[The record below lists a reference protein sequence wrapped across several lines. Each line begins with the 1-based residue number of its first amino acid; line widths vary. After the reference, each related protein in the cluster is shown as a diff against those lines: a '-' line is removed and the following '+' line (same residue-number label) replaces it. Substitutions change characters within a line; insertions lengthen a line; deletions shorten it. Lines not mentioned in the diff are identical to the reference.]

1 MKPLHRTLSLI
12 LIVTLTLSSLT
23 LIMTHPTN
31 AQVIT
36 KPSVPEFAL
45 KYVDYSYDIPA
56 EYGID
61 QFTGQTI
68 VTKSGQHFD
77 NRTVEISIKNQ
88 PFNNFTDSS
97 SGKAIDLFYNVRYK
111 GTFTESWT
119 EMYGG
124 KGKMVMYDMNSQIA
138 QNGYPNQTYGAQYTT
153 VSFSLSNI
161 PNNVQIEF
169 QVQAL
174 EGYTDR
180 IVQDARILFSIVDYE
195 FTGQTSGYSNTQTI
209 TIGTVTNYTPNPTLV
224 EQNPT
229 ATLNQPAQTNSTIN
243 SPDNSS
249 LQSADD
255 KQPLKIDSIP
265 MNTFLS
271 IVTGLIVVIAILSV
285 AIVRMHRKQLT
296 QQNKL

>member
-1 MKPLHRTLSLI
+1 
-12 LIVTLTLSSLT
+12 
-23 LIMTHPTN
+23 
-31 AQVIT
+31 
-36 KPSVPEFAL
+36 
-45 KYVDYSYDIPA
+45 
-56 EYGID
+56 
-61 QFTGQTI
+61 
-68 VTKSGQHFD
+68 
-77 NRTVEISIKNQ
+77 
-88 PFNNFTDSS
+88 
-97 SGKAIDLFYNVRYK
+97 
-111 GTFTESWT
+111 
-119 EMYGG
+119 
-124 KGKMVMYDMNSQIA
+124 MYDMNSQIA

-180 IVQDARILFSIVDYE
+180 IVQDGRILFSIVDYE

>member
-1 MKPLHRTLSLI
+1 MKPHYRTLSLI
-12 LIVTLTLSSLT
+12 LILTLTLSSLT

-31 AQVIT
+31 AQIIT
-36 KPSVPEFAL
+36 KPSVPEFTL
-45 KYVDYSYDIPA
+45 KYLDYSYDIPA

-88 PFNNFTDSS
+88 SFNNFTDPS

-111 GTFTESWT
+111 GTFTESWA

-124 KGKMVMYDMNSQIA
+124 KGKMVMYDMDSQIA
-138 QNGYPNQTYGAQYTT
+138 QYGYPKQTYGAQYTI

-180 IVQDARILFSIVDYE
+180 IVQDGRILFSIVDYE

-209 TIGTVTNYTPNPTLV
+209 TIGAVTNYTPNPTPV
-224 EQNPT
+224 PQYPA
-229 ATLNQPAQTNSTIN
+229 ATPNQPAQTNSTIN
-243 SPDNSS
+243 SSDNSP
-249 LQSADD
+249 LQSANDN
-255 KQPLKIDSIP
+255 QSLKLDSVP
-265 MNTFLS
+265 MDTFLS
-271 IVTGLIVVIAILSV
+271 IITGLIIIIAILSV
-285 AIVRMHRKQLT
+285 ATVRMHRKQLT
-296 QQNKL
+296 